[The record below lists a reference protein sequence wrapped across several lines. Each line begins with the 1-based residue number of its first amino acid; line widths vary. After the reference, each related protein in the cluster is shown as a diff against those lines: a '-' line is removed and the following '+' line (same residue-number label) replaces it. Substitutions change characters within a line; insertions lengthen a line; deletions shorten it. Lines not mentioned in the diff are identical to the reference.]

1 MGAMVD
7 LSHPLSGSMPVYPGT
22 PPPTFERAWTV
33 DRDGFAERLL
43 VMASH
48 TGTHVDAPAHMI
60 AGGATLDDIPLE
72 RFAGPARVLDVSA
85 FAGGSIPL
93 EAVRE
98 AQEGRRGTRF
108 LLLRTG
114 WSRRWGS
121 RAYFEGFPVLTA
133 EAAGWLARRPLW
145 GVGVDAPSVDP
156 VGSSDFAVHRL
167 LLGSG
172 KILVENL
179 RGLEGL
185 PEGRFTFSCL
195 PLAIAGGDGSP
206 VRAAAWF

>member
-1 MGAMVD
+1 
-7 LSHPLSGSMPVYPGT
+7 
-22 PPPTFERAWTV
+22 
-33 DRDGFAERLL
+33 
-43 VMASH
+43 
-48 TGTHVDAPAHMI
+48 
-60 AGGATLDDIPLE
+60 
-72 RFAGPARVLDVSA
+72 
-85 FAGGSIPL
+85 
-93 EAVRE
+93 
-98 AQEGRRGTRF
+98 
-108 LLLRTG
+108 
-114 WSRRWGS
+114 
-121 RAYFEGFPVLTA
+121 
-133 EAAGWLARRPLW
+133 
-145 GVGVDAPSVDP
+145 VGVDAPSVDP